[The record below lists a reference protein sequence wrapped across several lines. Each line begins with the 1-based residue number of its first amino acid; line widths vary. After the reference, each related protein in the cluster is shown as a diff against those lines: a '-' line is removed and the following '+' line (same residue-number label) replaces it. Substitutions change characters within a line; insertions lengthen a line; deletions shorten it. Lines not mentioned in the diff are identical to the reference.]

1 MKKILYTLFL
11 ILPSITQGQT
21 TRVLFIG
28 NSYTSVNNLPSLV
41 KSVALS
47 LGDTMYIDSNAPGG
61 YTFQQQSVNSVTLG
75 KIAQG
80 NWDFVILQAQS
91 QEPSFPPSQVQSQ
104 TYPYAKNLCDSIRH
118 YNNCTEPV
126 FYMTWGRQNGDASN
140 CASYPV
146 VCTYEGMQMRLR
158 QSYLEMAL
166 SNHTTIAP
174 VGVVWK
180 KVRNTD
186 STINLYNA
194 DQSHP
199 SLWGSYLA
207 ACVIYTTLYNKPS
220 QGAWVPPSLNLDT
233 ALFIQN
239 IASTLV
245 QDSISKWY
253 LGNLQA
259 ASFTSSVSGYN
270 ISVTDHSINPGTVNW
285 NFGDGFTGEGLT
297 VQHTYMDSGWFTV
310 THTITNDCFSKTS
323 TENVYIAYQQPS
335 SIIMPNQ
342 TLTLLT
348 FDNYFIIQSSEKIAD
363 ISITNVLGQ
372 TEYYSINQS
381 QWQSTKLQKGL
392 YLLTLKNENGE
403 VRIKKVLLN

>member
-1 MKKILYTLFL
+1 
-11 ILPSITQGQT
+11 
-21 TRVLFIG
+21 
-28 NSYTSVNNLPSLV
+28 
-41 KSVALS
+41 
-47 LGDTMYIDSNAPGG
+47 MYIDSNAPGG

-285 NFGDGFTGEGLT
+285 NFGDG
-297 VQHTYMDSGWFTV
+297 
-310 THTITNDCFSKTS
+310 
-323 TENVYIAYQQPS
+323 
-335 SIIMPNQ
+335 
-342 TLTLLT
+342 
-348 FDNYFIIQSSEKIAD
+348 
-363 ISITNVLGQ
+363 
-372 TEYYSINQS
+372 
-381 QWQSTKLQKGL
+381 
-392 YLLTLKNENGE
+392 
-403 VRIKKVLLN
+403 